1 MYVPSAVPH
10 SVVAY
15 FSLPSPG
22 ALPAEEGGVAQAADG
37 GWGAGPGDMAT
48 PLAAH
53 VGGACS
59 IVHVLEW
66 KEGMAILPSSSL
78 KVTLYVNL

>member
-1 MYVPSAVPH
+1 MAP
-10 SVVAY
+10 
-15 FSLPSPG
+15 
-22 ALPAEEGGVAQAADG
+22 AADAG
-37 GWGAGPGDMAT
+37 LGAGPGDMAT